1 MITRLPTIR
10 NLPASCKAI
19 PAIIAFFL
27 YAFTGCAGSKP
38 AQEGPPPPPPV
49 PLIAPVGEPPTST
62 LRIPVEVDLDFVRD
76 RIMKTLPKPLS
87 QKVVQKKVQVGSLPF
102 SPELGVEFRHR
113 AEVESIDLRM
123 DGSQFQA
130 TTRINFAVGG
140 SVVATHLDL
149 GVGSCGE
156 KIGEPPPTLEVTVKG
171 RFAWGNDAKILFAA
185 SPLELKWIRPCNLTA
200 FKVKLEDILDLP
212 MVRTQIQSAINQ
224 AIDQIPDQIRIRPMA
239 ELAWREMERPRSVLP
254 GVWLVVRPESLS
266 LGPITG
272 TGKRISTSITLR
284 AKPSL
289 TDSVRNTDTLR
300 RLPSIRVERPGD
312 GMFHLEAQA
321 FMPLSMVDSL
331 LTANLSAKTF
341 QAGGKDIHIAK
352 ATLYGGGDKAVLG
365 VTLDKPFEGTIFLKG
380 RPEFD
385 TVTKSVRLA
394 DVDFDV
400 DTKSFLVK
408 SASYLAHGS
417 IQEAIAKAATVD
429 MAQIL
434 PKVSDLRFPMGDLGT
449 VQVGLQT
456 LQPVGISLDQGRLQA
471 WLRTSG
477 KVQVSVGTCVNPCAP
492 R

>member
-1 MITRLPTIR
+1 MNTRLPTIQ
-10 NLPASCKAI
+10 NLVASCKA
-19 PAIIAFFL
+19 PALIAIVFSWNL
-27 YAFTGCAGSKP
+27 LGCAGSKS
-38 AQEGPPPPPPV
+38 AQDGPPPPPPV
-49 PLIAPVGEPPTST
+49 PLIAPIGEPPTST

-113 AEVESIDLRM
+113 AEVESIELRM

-140 SVVATHLDL
+140 SVVATHLDV

-171 RFAWGNDAKILFAA
+171 RFAWGNDAKILFAP
-185 SPLELKWIRPCNLTA
+185 SPLDVKWIRPCNLTA
-200 FKVKLEDILDLP
+200 FKVRLEDILDLP
-212 MVRTQIQSAINQ
+212 LVRTQIQSAIRQ
-224 AIDQIPDQIRIRPMA
+224 AVDQIPEQIRIRPMA
-239 ELAWREMERPRSVLP
+239 EMAWREMEKPRSVLP
-254 GVWLVVRPESLS
+254 GVWLVVRPETLS

-272 TGKRISTSITLR
+272 SGKRISTSITLR
-284 AKPSL
+284 AKPAL
-289 TDSVRNTDTLR
+289 TDSVRATDTLR
-300 RLPSIRVERPGD
+300 RLPPIRVERPGD
-312 GMFHLEAQA
+312 GRFHLEAQA
-321 FMPLSMVDSL
+321 FMPLSTVDSL
-331 LTANLSAKTF
+331 LSANLSAQTF
-341 QAGGKDIHIAK
+341 QAGGKDIHISK

-385 TVTKSVRLA
+385 TVTRSVRLA
-394 DVDFDV
+394 DADFDV
-400 DTKSFLVK
+400 DTKSFLVN

-417 IQEAIAKAATVD
+417 IQEAIAKAAAVD

-434 PKVSDLRFPMGDLGT
+434 PKVSDLRFAMGDLGT
-449 VQVGLQT
+449 VQVGLQS
-456 LQPVGISLDQGRLQA
+456 LHPVGISLDQGRLQA
-471 WLRTSG
+471 WLRTEG
-477 KVQVSVGTCVNPCAP
+477 KVQVTVGTCVNPCAP